1 MKFLY
6 YFFLSFCLVQS
17 NSFIEKIIDDF
28 KSNSNYLAVN
38 IKTNNYKGIA
48 IVENDDLFTYYQI
61 SQKGSKEEYK
71 SFIREILVKKS
82 YLDMSNESIEKWGFI
97 KVNESKKIK
106 CKLEKGLNKFI
117 KTYFNEDL
125 TEKGNMSE
133 EEKAYVIKILFDN
146 MRSCYVDDETGLLIL
161 NESL

>member
-28 KSNSNYLAVN
+28 QSNSNYLVVN
-38 IKTNNYKGIA
+38 IKSKKYDGIA
-48 IVENDDLFTYYQI
+48 IIENDDLFTYYKI
-61 SQKGSKEEYK
+61 SQKGNKEEYK
-71 SFIREILVKKS
+71 SFIRDILIQKS
-82 YLDMSNESIEKWGFI
+82 CLDMRNETIEKWGFI

-106 CKLEKGLNKFI
+106 CKLEKGLSKFI

-125 TEKGNMSE
+125 TEKGNTSE
-133 EEKAYVIKILFDN
+133 EEKAYIIKILFDN
-146 MRSCYVDDETGLLIL
+146 MRSCYIDDETGLLIL
-161 NESL
+161 NKSL